1 MVEVQLSIIIVNYN
15 VRYFLEQALWAA
27 QLAAKNFSAEI
38 WVVDNNSGD
47 QSVAMVR
54 ERFPEVQL
62 IENADNPGFS
72 RANNQA
78 IRRAKGKYILLLNP
92 DTIVGE
98 DTFRYCYQFMEDH
111 PDAGAL
117 GVRMLDGSGQFLPES
132 KRGFPTPFVA
142 FCKAFGL
149 SRLFPKSLF
158 FNRYHLGY
166 LPESKNHEVEV
177 LAGAFMWMRKS
188 ALDEVGLLDE
198 DFFMYGE
205 DIDLS
210 YRFIQA
216 GYKNYYLAD
225 TSIIHYKGESTKK
238 GSLNYVRVFY
248 KAMIIFAHKHF
259 QGQQARFFVAFLN
272 LAIYLRA
279 AMTLLA
285 NWAQKAALPIID
297 ALLLYAGLFWL
308 KDFWGVY
315 HFDTPAYF
323 GRSFLLYNAPL
334 YTLIW
339 LVSLYF
345 NGAYDPE
352 SSGRRI
358 LNGVLGGTIVIAAVY
373 GFLNLEYRSSR
384 MLILLGTFWALFA
397 LNVYRSMLAWWNW
410 IDFSWRP
417 NPEPRLI
424 IVGAEEEAN
433 RVQALLGRVRRQK
446 NLLGIVTPGG
456 EEANDRVLGKTEDLN
471 LLISRFRANEIIFC
485 LQDLQP
491 SGVIKWM
498 NQLGPRITC
507 RTIVPNASTIIGS
520 SSKHTSGELYTVDT
534 HFQLAEPLR
543 QRSKRGLDLMLCL
556 VLLILLPLL
565 WWVIASPGY
574 LYRHWWAV
582 LSGRMTWIGY
592 FSLLAID
599 HLPPIKT
606 AVFPPAPASD
616 SLSEKTK
623 QQLNFFYAKD
633 YHWLLDLR
641 TFYEHMTHDT

>member
-1 MVEVQLSIIIVNYN
+1 MGEVQLSIIIVNYN

-27 QLAAKNFSAEI
+27 QLAAKNFSSEI
-38 WVVDNNSGD
+38 WVVDNHSGD

-54 ERFPEVQL
+54 ERFPEVKL

-98 DTFRYCYQFMEDH
+98 DTFRHCYEFMEDH
-111 PDAGAL
+111 PDTGAL

-149 SRLFPKSLF
+149 SRLFPKSRF

-166 LPESKNHEVEV
+166 LPASEPHEVEV

-210 YRFIQA
+210 YRFIQG

-225 TSIIHYKGESTKK
+225 TSILHYKGESTKK

-248 KAMIIFAHKHF
+248 KAMIIFARKHF
-259 QGQQARFFVAFLN
+259 RGRQARFFVAFLN

-279 AMTLLA
+279 AITLLA
-285 NWAQKAALPIID
+285 NWAKKASLPILD
-297 ALLLYAGLFWL
+297 ALILYAGLYWL

-323 GRSFLLYNAPL
+323 GRSFLVHNAPL

-345 NGAYDPE
+345 NGVYDPK

-358 LNGVLGGTIVIAAVY
+358 LNGVLGGTIGIAAIY

-397 LNVYRSMLAWWNW
+397 LNVYRSILAWWNW
-410 IDFSWRP
+410 VDFSWRP

-424 IVGAEEEAN
+424 IVGAEAEAN
-433 RVQALLGRVRRQK
+433 RVQTLLGRVRRQK
-446 NLLGIVTPGG
+446 NLLGIVSPVG
-456 EEANDRVLGKTEDLN
+456 EASNPRILGHTKDLEVL
-471 LLISRFRANEIIFC
+471 IRRFRANELIFC
-485 LQDLQP
+485 LQDIPP
-491 SGVIKWM
+491 SRVIQWM
-498 NQLGPRITC
+498 NQLGDRITY
-507 RTIVPNASTIIGS
+507 RTIAPDASTIIGS
-520 SSKHTSGELYTVDT
+520 SSKHTSGELYTVDI

-543 QRSKRGLDLMLCL
+543 QRSKRVLDLILCL
-556 VLLILLPLL
+556 IFLVSLPVL
-565 WWVIASPGY
+565 WWGISSPGH

-592 FSLLAID
+592 FPSQATD
-599 HLPPIKT
+599 DLPPIKI
-606 AVFPPAPASD
+606 AIFPPTPASD

-633 YHWLLDLR
+633 YHWLLDLK
-641 TFYEHMTHDT
+641 TLFEHLTR